1 MVATGTL
8 TRQELYGER
17 LEIGLPN
24 DFKWPGSRPIAVLIG
39 ACFEAWSEGKW
50 PNLSP
55 MGNPLPGGVPD
66 INAMRYAEY
75 GGRRGMSRILRVL
88 HRRSARATVFV
99 NAVAADRFPSV
110 ARAIAAAGHDVAAH
124 SVAQDIVPVML
135 DEEAEKNNIKQSIE
149 VIKRVCGVTPSGWAS
164 PRGTPSIRSERLFAQ
179 AGLQWHADTLDD
191 DLPYL
196 LKLGEHSIMAIPC
209 AMEVNDLPL
218 HAKHGHPPYQMVRVF
233 KDALQSLRDLGETG
247 KIEVIIHAHVFGR
260 PAGIWAFDEI
270 IKIAQESPDVW
281 LTNWS
286 DVADHARET
295 LTNIEQQGERQW
307 TSKPSVGRASPA

>member
-1 MVATGTL
+1 VAPATL
-8 TRQELYGER
+8 TRQELYGNRAEV
-17 LEIGLPN
+17 GLPPN
-24 DFKWPGSRPIAVLIG
+24 FKWPGDRPIAVLVG

-50 PNLSP
+50 PGLSP
-55 MGNPLPGGVPD
+55 MGNPLPAGLPD

-88 HRRSARATVFV
+88 KNRSAQATVFINAAAAERYPAVARAT
-99 NAVAADRFPSV
+99 AD
-110 ARAIAAAGHDVAAH
+110 AGHDIAAH
-124 SVAQDIVPVML
+124 SVAQDIIPVVL
-135 DEEAEKNNIKQSIE
+135 DELAEQDNIAQSIE
-149 VIKRVCGVTPSGWAS
+149 ALKRICGVAPSGWAS
-164 PRGTPSIRSERLFAQ
+164 PRGTPSIRSERLLAQ

-196 LKLGEHSIMAIPC
+196 IQLGNQSIMAIPC

-218 HAKHGHPPYQMVRVF
+218 HAKHGHPPFQMVRVF
-233 KDALQSLRDLGETG
+233 NDALQSLRALGETG

-270 IKIAQESPDVW
+270 IRIAQSNPDVW

-286 DVADHARET
+286 EVANYARNSITKTEK
-295 LTNIEQQGERQW
+295 QGEGECTPGTYSR
-307 TSKPSVGRASPA
+307 RASPV